1 MRRLVVG
8 LLALV
13 SLFSFIGWTIATGVN
28 SHRFDVNCKQY
39 IKRAADASSV
49 DVAKREL
56 GKAIEYCEN
65 NGLTEGIVSIF
76 FKQPKNDIG
85 FWYENLKIAYAELD
99 ALPEDSTPLEKTNVL
114 MRVRESLTD
123 GGENGI
129 YVTRPDGIANYPN
142 NVLYFWWA
150 TISTLALI
158 VFLVWFLIGLYDYY

>member
-13 SLFSFIGWTIATGVN
+13 SLFSFIAWTIATGVN
-28 SHRFDVNCKQY
+28 EHRFNVNCKQY

-65 NGLTEGIVSIF
+65 NGLTEGFVSIF

-85 FWYENLKIAYAELD
+85 FWYENLKVAYAELD
-99 ALPEDSTPLEKTNVL
+99 ALSEDSTLLEKTNVL
-114 MRVRESLTD
+114 MRIRESLTD
-123 GGENGI
+123 GNENGVF
-129 YVTRPDGIANYPN
+129 VTRPEGIEKHPN
-142 NVLYFWWA
+142 NALYFWWGI
-150 TISTLALI
+150 ISVLALI
-158 VFLVWFLIGLYDYY
+158 VFFLWFLFGLYDYY

>member
-8 LLALV
+8 LLALI

-28 SHRFDVNCKQY
+28 EHRFDVNCEQY

-49 DVAKREL
+49 EVAKREL

-65 NGLTEGIVSIF
+65 NGLTKGIVSIF

-114 MRVRESLTD
+114 MRIRESLTD
-123 GGENGI
+123 GGENSI

-142 NVLYFWWA
+142 NAVYFWWC
-150 TISTLALI
+150 ILSMLAFI
-158 VFLVWFLIGLYDYY
+158 VFVVLFFVDLDYYY

>member
-8 LLALV
+8 LLALI
-13 SLFSFIGWTIATGVN
+13 SLFLFIGWTIATGVN
-28 SHRFDVNCKQY
+28 EHIFNVNCKQY
-39 IKRAADASSV
+39 IKRAADASSI

-85 FWYENLKIAYAELD
+85 FWYENLKTAYAELD

-114 MRVRESLTD
+114 MRIRESLTV
-123 GGENGI
+123 GNENGI
-129 YVTRPDGIANYPN
+129 YVTRPDGIENYPN
-142 NVLYFWWA
+142 NALYFWWC
-150 TISTLALI
+150 TISMLGFIIFTA
-158 VFLVWFLIGLYDYY
+158 WFLIGLYDY

>member
-8 LLALV
+8 LLALI
-13 SLFSFIGWTIATGVN
+13 SFFSFIGWTIADGVN
-28 SHRFDVNCKQY
+28 EHRFNVNCKQY

-49 DVAKREL
+49 EVAKREL
-56 GKAIEYCEN
+56 SKAIEYCEN

-99 ALPEDSTPLEKTNVL
+99 ALPDDSTPLEKTNVL

-123 GGENGI
+123 SNENGVF
-129 YVTRPDGIANYPN
+129 VTRPDGIEKYPN
-142 NVLYFWWA
+142 NALYFWWCI
-150 TISTLALI
+150 ISLLAFI
-158 VFLVWFLIGLYDYY
+158 VFFLWFLFDDYY

>member
-8 LLALV
+8 LLALI

-28 SHRFDVNCKQY
+28 EHRFDVNCEQY

-49 DVAKREL
+49 EVAKREL

-65 NGLTEGIVSIF
+65 NGLTKGIVSIF

-85 FWYENLKIAYAELD
+85 FWYENLKIAYEELD

-114 MRVRESLTD
+114 MRIRESLTD
-123 GGENGI
+123 GGENSI

-142 NVLYFWWA
+142 NAVYFWWC
-150 TISTLALI
+150 ILSMLAFI
-158 VFLVWFLIGLYDYY
+158 VFVVLFFVDLDYYY